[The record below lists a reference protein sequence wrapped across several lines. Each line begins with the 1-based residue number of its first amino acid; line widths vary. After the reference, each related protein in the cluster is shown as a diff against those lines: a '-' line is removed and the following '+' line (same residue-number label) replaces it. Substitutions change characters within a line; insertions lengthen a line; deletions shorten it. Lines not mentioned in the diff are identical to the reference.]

1 MTMQH
6 HGDREELE
14 TLRRFIDE
22 AAGTAERQFPNGR
35 IGADDDGT
43 LTYAIALDAR
53 HRVVKIVFSH
63 ATSWIGLDQQAAEQL
78 RDRLTEYLMELR
90 GVKAG

>member
-6 HGDREELE
+6 HGDRQELE

-63 ATSWIGLDQQAAEQL
+63 PTAWIALDEESAVAL